1 MKDLKTL
8 YHDHDPEIPIRRTS
22 FWLQLRGLI
31 WKNYLVKMHNKK
43 DLIFEFL
50 VPIVITGIAI
60 AAKKFI
66 RDYNNLVVYFVAYLI
81 SGNCC
86 RFTLSQLSREKEL
99 KISKALSVMNVQ
111 HAAVNLSYLIIQLPL
126 SLFSGLLI
134 MVCDGI

>member
-1 MKDLKTL
+1 M
-8 YHDHDPEIPIRRTS
+8 
-22 FWLQLRGLI
+22 Q
-31 WKNYLVKMHNKK
+31 NKK

-86 RFTLSQLSREKEL
+86 RFTLS
-99 KISKALSVMNVQ
+99 
-111 HAAVNLSYLIIQLPL
+111 
-126 SLFSGLLI
+126 
-134 MVCDGI
+134 